1 MLYINIALVD
11 RANEKLKDF
20 LAKVK
25 PLTNA
30 LVSTYE
36 ELQKLQKWE
45 KKNAR
50 KIKKRQNFSS
60 GEFARKAN
68 DGKIMEQ
75 NGAD

>member
-1 MLYINIALVD
+1 VVKQLIEPALLVDRGQTYGDLIMLYINIALVD

-36 ELQKLQKWE
+36 ELQKLQK
-45 KKNAR
+45 
-50 KIKKRQNFSS
+50 
-60 GEFARKAN
+60 
-68 DGKIMEQ
+68 
-75 NGAD
+75 